1 MLVPMHVMG
10 LAMRSATRSLNI
22 SSQWSGHV
30 RLVFSMGM
38 ILGVKNTLKNAIV
51 CLFRTSIS
59 SDHCQYCIVT

>member
-1 MLVPMHVMG
+1 MLVPMHVKG

-22 SSQWSGHV
+22 PSQGSGHV

-38 ILGVKNTLKNAIV
+38 ILGVKSTLKNAIV
-51 CLFRTSIS
+51 CLLHASVS